1 MLKRDLPSRAY
12 SLLGGYANMQ
22 VTTNVESKMEAMRK
36 KKLGRGRELLTR
48 KDQKRFHDDVCGI

>member
-22 VTTNVESKMEAMRK
+22 LTTNVEEDGGLK
-36 KKLGRGRELLTR
+36 KKKKTGKR
-48 KDQKRFHDDVCGI
+48 KRTADQEGSEKVA

>member
-22 VTTNVESKMEAMRK
+22 LTTNVEEDGGLK
-36 KKLGRGRELLTR
+36 KKKKKTGKR
-48 KDQKRFHDDVCGI
+48 KRTADQEGSEKVA

>member
-1 MLKRDLPSRAY
+1 MKRDLPSRAY

-36 KKLGRGRELLTR
+36 KKTGKR
-48 KDQKRFHDDVCGI
+48 KRIADQEGSEKVS

>member
-36 KKLGRGRELLTR
+36 KKTG
-48 KDQKRFHDDVCGI
+48 KRLK

>member
-22 VTTNVESKMEAMRK
+22 VTTNVEEDGGLKK

-48 KDQKRFHDDVCGI
+48 KDQKRLHDDVCGI